1 MKNIMKYFNLAVL
14 LVAMATMTGC
24 MKEDLEENSLVGDI
38 TLTASV
44 KLDTDNGSKQLS
56 ETGVKTFAEGE
67 QVAVV
72 YTNSS
77 DQIVKATSVAL
88 TNGNITNEGK
98 AATFTVTLTNP
109 KNGTVKYV
117 YPASMVD
124 DGGNETA
131 ITSQNGTLESL
142 SSLYDYAY
150 GTGSFDG
157 SSLPNITLTNQ
168 FAIGKITMKNYAGS
182 SDLSDITGVTVTDG
196 TNTYTIT
203 PASTPMTWPIYVA
216 MKPVSNQTI
225 TVTATGSSY
234 NYTKT
239 VTDKTLTAGNM
250 YTLTVKMGRI
260 INLASLDNDFTA
272 IDGDILTGTL
282 AENHKISIADGATVT
297 LKDVNINGSGTW
309 TSGDYAGITCLGD
322 ATIILSGTNTVKGF
336 FYEDYPGIQAAAGK
350 TLIINGTGSLTAI
363 GSDWG
368 AGIGGGWEIDC
379 GNIEIQGGTI
389 TATGGTG
396 CAGIG
401 AGNGGYNVASCGN
414 ITISGGTI
422 EATGGDAAA
431 GIGSGTKSSC
441 GNITITSGVTSVTA
455 IKGDDATYSIGAGV
469 NGSCGT
475 VTIGG
480 STGAITTSPYIYP
493 VPITYPIA
501 LGDATSDYVGSV
513 VTTDGNV
520 YATVA
525 AASAA
530 SKTAV
535 AIIAYVGTAG
545 SVDASSDSY
554 KGLAIALSD
563 ANSGNDCQWAEEY
576 ADCLSGSQ
584 TGDIATALGFKNGI
598 ACTGTL
604 TIHFHTHDAATAAMM
619 NNGTPPPT
627 GTSGWF
633 MPSMGQW
640 NLIVQGLATKK
651 AGSAVTTDLAEEV
664 ENNTYKADNLNSV
677 ITDAGGTG
685 FQKNS
690 YWASTEKTFVAAWAM
705 HFWYGYASC
714 YAKNTNRYVR
724 SVIAF

>member
-44 KLDTDNGSKQLS
+44 KLDTDNGSKHLDAN
-56 ETGVKTFAEGE
+56 GVKTFVAGE
-67 QVAVV
+67 QIAVV

-77 DQIVKATSVAL
+77 DQLVKATSVAL

-203 PASTPMTWPIYVA
+203 PASTSMTWPIYVA

-297 LKDVNINGSGTW
+297 LNNASISYSSNGA
-309 TSGDYAGITCLGD
+309 DYAGLTLLGD
-322 ATIILSGTNTVKGF
+322 GTIVLADGTTNTVVGGLDGSG
-336 FYEDYPGIQAAAGK
+336 YSNWPGIYVPVGK
-350 TLIINGTGSLTAI
+350 TLTINGNTGVLNARRGGNDTDDGSPAGIGASWANSCGNIVINGGVINAI
-363 GSDWG
+363 GGAKG
-368 AGIGGGWEIDC
+368 AGIGGTFFRSC
-379 GNIEIQGGTI
+379 GDITINGGTI
-389 TATGGTG
+389 TATGNKS
-396 CAGIG
+396 ASGIG
-401 AGNGGYNVASCGN
+401 LGGPVGKKDITNV
-414 ITISGGTI
+414 
-422 EATGGDAAA
+422 
-431 GIGSGTKSSC
+431 SC
-441 GNITITSGVTSVTA
+441 GNITITGGTVNATGGWGGAGIGTGFVWHSNSGTVSLTCGNILISGGTVTATGGAGAAGIGTGGVKGGSTNNCGNITITDGVTSVTVT
-455 IKGDDATYSIGAGV
+455 KGLGNHDSQYNYDIPAATNSIGKGSG
-469 NGSCGT
+469 NGTCGT

-480 STGAITTSPYIYP
+480 VVGAISTSPY
-493 VPITYPIA
+493 TYQP
-501 LGDATSDYVGSV
+501 
-513 VTTDGNV
+513 
-520 YATVA
+520 
-525 AASAA
+525 
-530 SKTAV
+530 
-535 AIIAYVGTAG
+535 
-545 SVDASSDSY
+545 
-554 KGLAIALSD
+554 
-563 ANSGNDCQWAEEY
+563 
-576 ADCLSGSQ
+576 
-584 TGDIATALGFKNGI
+584 
-598 ACTGTL
+598 
-604 TIHFHTHDAATAAMM
+604 
-619 NNGTPPPT
+619 
-627 GTSGWF
+627 
-633 MPSMGQW
+633 
-640 NLIVQGLATKK
+640 
-651 AGSAVTTDLAEEV
+651 
-664 ENNTYKADNLNSV
+664 
-677 ITDAGGTG
+677 
-685 FQKNS
+685 
-690 YWASTEKTFVAAWAM
+690 
-705 HFWYGYASC
+705 
-714 YAKNTNRYVR
+714 
-724 SVIAF
+724 